1 MKTVELTRVGDA
13 VEELLDLATDAGVLL
28 RLPNGKVFFLRAV
41 AEDDAEDSDFAD
53 EIARTRQNS
62 VLMELLEA
70 RSQEQSRVTAE
81 EARRRLGLD
90 T

>member
-1 MKTVELTRVGDA
+1 MKTVDLMHVVDA
-13 VEELLDLATDAGVLL
+13 VEELLDLATDDGVLL
-28 RLPNGKVFFLRAV
+28 RLPNGKVFLLRAV
-41 AEDDAEDSDFAD
+41 AEDDEEDNDFAD

-62 VLMELLEA
+62 ALMKLLEA

>member
-1 MKTVELTRVGDA
+1 MKTVDLTRVVDA
-13 VEELLDLATDAGVLL
+13 VEELLDLATNDGVLL
-28 RLPNGKVFFLRAV
+28 RLPNGKVFLLRSV
-41 AEDDAEDSDFAD
+41 AADEEERDDFAD

-62 VLMELLEA
+62 ALMALLEG
-70 RSQEQSRVTAE
+70 RSQEQSRIPAE